1 MLKTAS
7 AVALRL
13 CAQGLPAAAV
23 AGTTALLAPF
33 GGWVAGCLAA
43 LAGAGAWAGALRRRS
58 TIVPAPE
65 RFIGS

>member
-1 MLKTAS
+1 MLKSAS
-7 AVALRL
+7 ATALRL
-13 CAQGLPAAAV
+13 CAQGLPAATA

-33 GGWVAGCLAA
+33 GGWVAGGLAA

-58 TIVPAPE
+58 TLLPAPE